1 MVNERRNSAAKKPR
15 FGGGNVKDHGNKPIE
30 LDSLLK
36 SSFGRYVQKASFL
49 DFTTGL
55 SLSSLGSE

>member
-1 MVNERRNSAAKKPR
+1 M
-15 FGGGNVKDHGNKPIE
+15 KDHGNKPIK